1 MQEGEIER
9 TVTVLGKPC
18 TVSVYQSSKSVWVC
32 IGSYNGER
40 IEAKGRSMSSAV
52 RSWIKAATYKG
63 NLKLRLNMM

>member
-18 TVSVYQSSKSVWVC
+18 TLSVHQSSKSVWVC

-40 IEAKGRSMSSAV
+40 IETKDRSMSSAIG
-52 RSWIKAATYKG
+52 SWIKATTYRG
-63 NLKLRLNMM
+63 NL